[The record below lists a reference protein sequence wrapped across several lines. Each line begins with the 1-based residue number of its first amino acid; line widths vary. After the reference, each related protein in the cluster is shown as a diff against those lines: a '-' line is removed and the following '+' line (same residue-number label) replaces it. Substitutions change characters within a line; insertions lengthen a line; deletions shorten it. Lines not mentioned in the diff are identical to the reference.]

1 MSRFVTADNIEGLKA
16 RAESLRPRAP
26 NVVAT
31 ARGWEQARP
40 NGSLELLVSFAGLDS
55 LLGEAEPAV
64 GEPVEVVVPAV
75 QVQEE
80 SASVEGDAEVA
91 QEEAKDEAVEES
103 APVKKAGRP
112 KKVAA

>member
-75 QVQEE
+75 QEE

-103 APVKKAGRP
+103 AAVKKAGRP